1 MRFAEAVRRLGSLP
15 DPLPDAPSALMPVLA
30 ATGEPRPDRLFGVT
44 GEPRPASVLVL
55 IVPDDL
61 GGDAGEARVVLTER
75 VSYDGHHSGE
85 VSFPGGKA
93 EPGDV
98 DHIATALREAREE
111 VGLDAGGAGVEIL
124 GVLDQVW
131 IPVSGFRITPVLA
144 IARRRPSL
152 VADPAEVVRIV
163 EAPLASFLPSAE
175 IPIVERRVREWDLRH
190 GVYLVEG
197 LSVWGATARILG
209 QLGAVVGD

>member
-1 MRFAEAVRRLGSLP
+1 M
-15 DPLPDAPSALMPVLA
+15 
-30 ATGEPRPDRLFGVT
+30 
-44 GEPRPASVLVL
+44 
-55 IVPDDL
+55 
-61 GGDAGEARVVLTER
+61 
-75 VSYDGHHSGE
+75 
-85 VSFPGGKA
+85 SFPGGKA
-93 EPGDV
+93 EPGDA
-98 DHIATALREAREE
+98 DHVATALREAREE
-111 VGLDAGGAGVEIL
+111 VGLDSAAAGVEVL
-124 GVLDQVW
+124 GTLDQVW

-163 EAPLASFLPSAE
+163 EAPLAAFLPAAE

-209 QLGAVVGD
+209 QLGAIVGD